1 MVRVVSQLG
10 TVILVTQQQF
20 TKLFFPVETMIII
33 FCLNIDPTVWEFV
46 KLLSQKLDQN
56 PIQSLYGRL
65 QSPTANMIVAML
77 GNHKLRS
84 TYDFEKAIA
93 REWRLNENLNKFRT
107 TDQGSETISWNFR
120 MLDLAAGPIT
130 TVDTIFELKEQGIL
144 RGAKKVAE
152 IH

>member
-1 MVRVVSQLG
+1 
-10 TVILVTQQQF
+10 
-20 TKLFFPVETMIII
+20 
-33 FCLNIDPTVWEFV
+33 
-46 KLLSQKLDQN
+46 
-56 PIQSLYGRL
+56 
-65 QSPTANMIVAML
+65 MIVAML

-84 TYDFEKAIA
+84 TYDFEKAIT

-144 RGAKKVAE
+144 RGAKKEAE